1 MIRCLSA
8 AMLALFVAACAPE
21 PKAYDLEAV
30 KAAGNPMVTALM
42 RYRSAHGHYPAS
54 LQEAGISNA
63 TTDLGN
69 FEYERKG
76 SGNRA
81 YFVLAAGDY
90 ARDGFVVFWNS
101 EMTPPGW
108 VIEE

>member
-1 MIRCLSA
+1 MVRRLSA
-8 AMLALFVAACAPE
+8 ALLALLVTACAPE

-42 RYRSAHGHYPAS
+42 RYRSAHGQYPAS
-54 LQEAGISNA
+54 LREAGIPNA
-63 TTDLGN
+63 TTELGD
-69 FEYERKG
+69 FEYARKG
-76 SGNRA
+76 SGKRA

-90 ARDGFVVFWNS
+90 ARNGFVIFWNS
-101 EMTPPGW
+101 EMEPPGW